1 MIVNHK
7 KPFELLVDY
16 VVANPQY
23 GALITHQD
31 ISSVMNVAYGT
42 RDYSYAVSKAN
53 IALTKQQLRLKSV
66 KGIGYRILHHNEY
79 GSESASLCLQASK
92 KIEKAK
98 FINDCVDVSQL
109 NRQEKQ
115 SHNKLK
121 NELNNSIMF
130 MQNMISICNGIK
142 MIKNTKNSKK
152 GTP

>member
-1 MIVNHK
+1 MIANHK

-16 VVANPQY
+16 IVANPQY

-31 ISSVMNVAYGT
+31 ISSVMHLAYGT
-42 RDYSYAVSKAN
+42 REYSYAVSKAN
-53 IALTKQQLRLKSV
+53 VALTKQQLRLKSV

-79 GSESASLCLQASK
+79 GNESASLCLQASK

-109 NRQEKQ
+109 NRKEKQ
-115 SHNKLK
+115 SHNKLR
-121 NELNNSIMF
+121 NELNNSITF
-130 MQNMISICNGIK
+130 MQNMVSICNGIK
-142 MIKNTKNSKK
+142 TLKSTKSSKK